1 MKTLRSL
8 LVAAALMVGTSVMA
22 QNIITSNEVNLT
34 LSTSTTREQLFQLRN
49 EMIAQGIDFQY
60 TPQFDSNRNLIGI
73 AYSVRTTAGGT
84 VVCQSNNNVNL
95 TASAAHIHLVKQNGK
110 FVEQN

>member
-8 LVAAALMVGTSVMA
+8 LVAAALVLGSSVMA
-22 QNIITSNEVNLT
+22 QNIVSSNEVNLT
-34 LSTSTTREQLFQLRN
+34 LSSTTTREQLFQLRN
-49 EMIAQGIDFQY
+49 DMIAQGLDFQY

-73 AYSVRTTAGGT
+73 SYAVRTTTGGL
-84 VVCQSNNNVNL
+84 VVCQSNNTVNL
-95 TASAAHIHLVKQNGK
+95 TAAAAHIHLVKQNGK

>member
-8 LVAAALMVGTSVMA
+8 LVAAALTIGSSVMA
-22 QNIITSNEVNLT
+22 QNIISSNEVNLT
-34 LSTSTTREQLFQLRN
+34 ISSTTTREQLFQLRTDL
-49 EMIAQGIDFQY
+49 IGQGLDFQY
-60 TPQFDSNRNLIGI
+60 TPQFDANRNLIGI
-73 AYSVRTTAGGT
+73 AYTVRTTTGGL

-95 TASAAHIHLVKQNGK
+95 TATSAHIHLVKQNGK

>member
-8 LVAAALMVGTSVMA
+8 LVAAALVLGSSVMA
-22 QNIITSNEVNLT
+22 QNIVSSNEVNLT
-34 LSTSTTREQLFQLRN
+34 LSSTTTREQLFQLRN
-49 EMIAQGIDFQY
+49 DMIAQGLDFQY

-73 AYSVRTTAGGT
+73 SYAVRTTTGGL
-84 VVCQSNNNVNL
+84 VVCQSNNTVNL

>member
-8 LVAAALMVGTSVMA
+8 LVAAALVMGSSVMA
-22 QNIITSNEVNLT
+22 QNIVSSNEVNLT
-34 LSTSTTREQLFQLRN
+34 LSTTTTREQLFQLRN
-49 EMIAQGIDFQY
+49 DMIALGLDFQY

-73 AYSVRTTAGGT
+73 SYAVRTTTGGL
-84 VVCQSNNNVNL
+84 VVCQSNNTVNL
-95 TASAAHIHLVKQNGK
+95 TASAAHIHLVKHNGK